1 MKGLEL
7 CEEVVR
13 RAKAKGADEAEVY
26 YLRTRKLEAVFEKN
40 DLQVPKGD
48 TYEGIGVRV
57 IRDARLGFAATNVLT
72 RETIDDTIQA
82 ALAIAAASP
91 PDVNHVFPEPSEVT
105 NVPGVHDERATELAL
120 DDAVEL
126 GSRFV
131 EAARGYD
138 RRVTIDAAGFVAQA
152 GERALANSRGVRA
165 FERVSN
171 FSCTALGFA
180 REGDDVSSFD
190 VEYCGSCNLDDIDL
204 AASGRRLAEKVV
216 KSLGATTI
224 PSFRGT
230 VIVTPYA
237 GGELIA
243 QPVAFSAAADNV
255 QEGRSRWHGK
265 LATSVASVGLTVVDD
280 PRIPAGLGSTSFDRE
295 GVPPQRLE
303 IIKDGVLCQY
313 LHNCY
318 TARKDGVRSN
328 GRAVGSDQTTPGIGT
343 TNLVIAPGTVP
354 LEDMIRDTAKGLVVN
369 RFSGNLD
376 PVSGDFSGVVKGGQY
391 IENGEVVKPVK
402 EVMIAGNIYELLSR
416 IAAVSME
423 TVTLGEARLPYIQLE
438 GVSVTGK

>member
-13 RAKAKGADEAEVY
+13 RAQAKGADEAEAY

-57 IRDARLGFAATNVLT
+57 IHNARQGFAATNVLAG
-72 RETIDDTIQA
+72 EAIDDTIGA

-91 PDVNHVFPEPSEVT
+91 CDPYHVFPEPSEARP
-105 NVPGVHDERATELAL
+105 VPGVYDERADDLAL
-120 DDAVEL
+120 DDAVDL

-138 RRVTIDAAGFVAQA
+138 RRVTIDSASFVVQV
-152 GERALANSRGVRA
+152 GERAVANSRGVRVS
-165 FERVSN
+165 EKVSN
-171 FSCTALGFA
+171 FSCTGIGFA
-180 REGDDVSSFD
+180 RDGDDVSSFD
-190 VEYCGSCNLDDIDL
+190 LEYCGSCALDGIDP

-224 PSFRGT
+224 ASFKGT
-230 VIVTPYA
+230 VIIAPYA

-243 QPVAFSAAADNV
+243 HPVAFSASADNV
-255 QEGRSRWHGK
+255 QDGRSRWKGK
-265 LATSVASVGLTVVDD
+265 LGTSVASAILTVVDD
-280 PRIPAGLGSTSFDRE
+280 PRIPAGVGSTSFDRE

-303 IIKDGVLCQY
+303 IIKEGVLGQY
-313 LHNCY
+313 LYNCY
-318 TARKDGVRSN
+318 TARKDRVRSN

-343 TNLVIAPGTVP
+343 TNLVITPGTVP
-354 LEDMIRDTAKGLVVN
+354 LEEIIRNTSKGLIAN

-376 PVSGDFSGVVKGGQY
+376 PVSGDFSGVVKGGHY
-391 IENGEVVKPVK
+391 IENGEIAKPVK
-402 EVMIAGNIYELLSR
+402 EVMIAGNIYELLAR
-416 IAAVSME
+416 VVAVSK
-423 TVTLGEARLPYIQLE
+423 EAMTIGDTRLPYIQLE